1 VVGDSES
8 PHAGA
13 AKFAGKPRVNDEFP
27 ANTITCR
34 SQDPGGY
41 QGFLNSSQATNLTVS
56 FSYSLTACDVGA
68 SSTDTWAAS

>member
-13 AKFAGKPRVNDEFP
+13 VKFAGKPRVNDEFP

-41 QGFLNSSQATNLTVS
+41 QGFLNSSQA
-56 FSYSLTACDVGA
+56 AD
-68 SSTDTWAAS
+68 SSGRRNTL

>member
-13 AKFAGKPRVNDEFP
+13 VKFAGKPRVNDEFP

-41 QGFLNSSQATNLTVS
+41 QGFLNSSQATN
-56 FSYSLTACDVGA
+56 Y
-68 SSTDTWAAS
+68 WR

>member
-41 QGFLNSSQATNLTVS
+41 QGFLNSSQATK
-56 FSYSLTACDVGA
+56 
-68 SSTDTWAAS
+68 